1 MPDLYPPIEPYDS
14 GMLDV
19 GDGHLVHWETCGDPY
34 GKPAVVLHGGPGS
47 GCTPGWRRYLDPE
60 AYRIVLFDQRGCGR
74 STPNAARTLHAN
86 TTHHLIGDIERLRRH
101 LGIESW
107 LVLGASWG
115 TTLGLAYAERFP
127 ERVSEMVLF
136 SITNTS
142 RREVEWVTRDMAR
155 FFPAQWARFRD
166 GVPEADRGGSLVDAY
181 ARLLDDPDPAVRERA
196 ARDWCTWEDTHVA
209 THPGHRPDPRY
220 DDPAFRMTFAR
231 LVTHYWR
238 HAAWLDDG
246 ILLREAGELAGIP
259 GVLVHGR
266 LDISGPPDIA
276 WSLAQAWPDA
286 ELILIDEAGHG
297 AHGATNAAV
306 ISATDRFARRRA

>member
-1 MPDLYPPIEPYDS
+1 MHT
-14 GMLDV
+14 GM
-19 GDGHLVHWETCGDPY
+19 
-34 GKPAVVLHGGPGS
+34 
-47 GCTPGWRRYLDPE
+47 RRYLDPE

-101 LGIESW
+101 LGIDSW

-166 GVPEADRGGSLVDAY
+166 GVPEATGA
-181 ARLLDDPDPAVRERA
+181 
-196 ARDWCTWEDTHVA
+196 
-209 THPGHRPDPRY
+209 
-220 DDPAFRMTFAR
+220 
-231 LVTHYWR
+231 
-238 HAAWLDDG
+238 AAWWTRTPG
-246 ILLREAGELAGIP
+246 CSMIP
-259 GVLVHGR
+259 IPRCG
-266 LDISGPPDIA
+266 SGPP
-276 WSLAQAWPDA
+276 
-286 ELILIDEAGHG
+286 GTG
-297 AHGATNAAV
+297 ARGRTPTSPPIRATGPTPV
-306 ISATDRFARRRA
+306 TTTRRSA